1 MNTKATYIIITLLL
15 SITSFS
21 QEISSGN
28 KKSISQK
35 SELKDRLSSW
45 KLYDDFTFL
54 DSVAIDTATTG
65 FQNYDPIL
73 KDGYSTIFLGNKGSA
88 YYSNLLS
95 HKLDCNEFIFL
106 NALQKYLIQPAD
118 IQYYNTKVPYTNLS
132 YYYGAPKRRS
142 EENFSALFTQNINKY
157 WNFGAYYN
165 LVSSIG
171 LYEAQ
176 QVDNRNF
183 KFHMSYHGT
192 SYNIHGAFIFNKAKH
207 LENGGLEGDEH
218 NYILNPD
225 TYDYG
230 AAENIPVKYMSA
242 SNQVNNTQLF
252 IHQALGIG
260 RINLAKKSDK
270 NTDEEEV
277 KVPVST
283 VYHTLHLS
291 RYKRLF
297 AIDNLD
303 SYYDESNALPL
314 FQNVFGDS
322 LQTNDSITYTSISN
336 TFQIKFNEEA
346 NSLLRFGLRAYL
358 QNEVKHYNY
367 QVTPDINKVNDETI
381 VNYKYN
387 DTTLVTTSVGGQ
399 IFKNIGKNFK
409 WKADGKLYLQGYKAG
424 DIEVNGDI
432 NMQYPVFKDTAG
444 IFTKGKMILRYA
456 EFLQENYYSNHFQWT
471 NNFVREKLVNVEV
484 GLNVPTRKFK
494 LAWESKTYTDY
505 FYWNYDAQPDQYS
518 NVISVFQ
525 LSLSKDF
532 KWGPLHSNNKIAYQY
547 SSQQDIY
554 PLPEFAAYSSSY
566 FNFYLAKR
574 VLQVQIG
581 VDAKY
586 HTAYYAPAYMPATGQ
601 FYLQDKQVIGNYPF
615 LDLFMNLHLKR
626 ARIFVKLDHFNQ
638 SLNDR
643 NYFLTVGYPYAPIR
657 LKWGVSWNFYD

>member
-1 MNTKATYIIITLLL
+1 MNTKATYIIISFLL
-15 SITSFS
+15 SIPVFS
-21 QEISSGN
+21 KGGSNEN
-28 KKSISQK
+28 KSITSV
-35 SELKDRLSSW
+35 SEFKNRFSSW
-45 KLYDDFTFL
+45 KLYDDFTFS
-54 DSVAIDTATTG
+54 DSVVIDTATTG
-65 FQNYDPIL
+65 FQNYDPVF
-73 KDGYSTIFLGNKGSA
+73 KESYSTIFLGNRGAA
-88 YYSNLLS
+88 YHSNLLS
-95 HKLDCNEFIFL
+95 YKSDFNEFIFA
-106 NALQKYLIQPAD
+106 NSLQKYFIQPED

-132 YYYGAPKRRS
+132 YYYGVPKRRS

-157 WNFGAYYN
+157 WNYGVYYN

-183 KFHMSYHGT
+183 KFHMSYHGEK
-192 SYNIHGAFIFNKAKH
+192 YNIHGAFLFNKIKH

-218 NYILNPD
+218 DYILNPD
-225 TYDYG
+225 KYDYG
-230 AAENIPVKYMSA
+230 PAENVPVKYMSA
-242 SNQVNNTQLF
+242 SNQVNNAQLF
-252 IHQALGIG
+252 INQTLGIG
-260 RINLAKKSDK
+260 RINIAKNSDE

-283 VYHTLHLS
+283 VYHTLHFS

-297 AIDNLD
+297 AIDNLG
-303 SYYDESNALPL
+303 SYYDEDNTLPL

-322 LQTNDSITYTSISN
+322 LQTNDSITYTSFSN

-346 NSLLRFGLRAYL
+346 NSLLRFGLRAYI
-358 QNEVKHYNY
+358 QNQVKHYNY
-367 QVTPDINKVNDETI
+367 QITPDVNTIGEETI
-381 VNYKYN
+381 VTYKYN
-387 DTTLVTTSVGGQ
+387 DTTLVTTSVGAQ
-399 IFKNIGKNFK
+399 LFKNIGKNFR

-424 DIEVNGDI
+424 DIELKGDMD
-432 NMQYPVFKDTAG
+432 MQYPVFKDTAG
-444 IFTKGKMILRYA
+444 IFAKGKMTLRSP
-456 EFLQENYYSNHFQWT
+456 EFLQENYYSNHFKWT
-471 NNFVREKLVNVEV
+471 NNFVREKLVNVEF
-484 GLNVPTRKFK
+484 GLNIPTRKFK

-505 FYWNYDAQPDQYS
+505 FYWNYEAKPDQYS
-518 NVISVFQ
+518 KVISSFQ
-525 LSLSKDF
+525 LSLIKDF
-532 KWGPLHSNNKIAYQY
+532 KLGSLHSNNKLAYQY

-554 PLPEFAAYSSSY
+554 PLPEFAGYSSNY

-601 FYLQDKQVIGNYPF
+601 FYLQDKQLVGNYPF

-643 NYFLTVGYPYAPIR
+643 NYFLTIGYPYAPIR